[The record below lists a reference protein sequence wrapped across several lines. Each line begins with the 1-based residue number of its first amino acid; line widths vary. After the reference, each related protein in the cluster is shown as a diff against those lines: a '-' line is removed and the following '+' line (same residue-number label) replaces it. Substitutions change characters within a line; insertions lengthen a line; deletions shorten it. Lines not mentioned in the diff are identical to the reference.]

1 MTEISLSLAA
11 RYASAEVP
19 LVLWPLDTLPT
30 IAPPPPSKP
39 VWTTHEAWL
48 SELPR
53 LRGCFSE
60 GEVDFDG

>member
-11 RYASAEVP
+11 RYRQEGVP
-19 LVLWPLDTLPT
+19 LCLWPLDTLPT
-30 IAPPPPSKP
+30 IAPPPPSRP
-39 VWTTHEAWL
+39 EWATHEAWL